1 YGVSLVLRRTGHRPA
16 GRALGYAGFATMCAS
31 AYLGG
36 TLVYRQRVGVDQSQR
51 QRLDRFVP
59 VLADR
64 ELRDGTLRR
73 VEVGTL
79 RILLVRRRTHSRD
92 GRGVHAHGWAAGRRA
107 SGGRERRLS
116 LAWLALR
123 ARGWPRD

>member
-79 RILLVRRRTHSRD
+79 RILLLRRGARIHAMGEACTHMGGPLAEGRLEGESVVCPWHGSR
-92 GRGVHAHGWAAGRRA
+92 
-107 SGGRERRLS
+107 L
-116 LAWLALR
+116 
-123 ARGWPRD
+123 